1 MNIGPA
7 EILVIL
13 IFALIIVGP
22 DRLPKVGKT
31 IGKAIGQY
39 KEASNKVNDKLKEEG
54 LDVQSIRDAQSN
66 PFLALEKIEK
76 IADKSTEYFDGGNK
90 DAAATDEV
98 SSEDVE
104 TAGSGDGAA
113 DVDEAET
120 KHPNATLK
128 LSDLKEDVK
137 TPTSVTKLTD
147 KESFV
152 QRKARLEAQKAAAQ
166 SKAADSIHQVD
177 AQVAACAQS
186 ASQNVGE
193 VIESAETVEAQSAIN
208 AANTKPEDANPL
220 KGDTQ
225 EH

>member
-31 IGKAIGQY
+31 LGKAIGQY

-66 PFLALEKIEK
+66 PFLTLEKIEK
-76 IADKSTEYFDGGNK
+76 IADKSAEYFDGGDN
-90 DAAATDEV
+90 DAPAADKA
-98 SSEDVE
+98 SSRDVE

-113 DVDEAET
+113 DVGEAET
-120 KHPNATLK
+120 KQPNATLK

-152 QRKARLEAQKAAAQ
+152 QRKARLEAQKAATQA
-166 SKAADSIHQVD
+166 KATESTHQVD
-177 AQVAACAQS
+177 AQVATCAQS
-186 ASQNVGE
+186 ASQSVEE
-193 VIESAETVEAQSAIN
+193 VIESAETAEAQSVMN
-208 AANTKPEDANPL
+208 AANTKPEDADPL
-220 KGDTQ
+220 KGDAQ